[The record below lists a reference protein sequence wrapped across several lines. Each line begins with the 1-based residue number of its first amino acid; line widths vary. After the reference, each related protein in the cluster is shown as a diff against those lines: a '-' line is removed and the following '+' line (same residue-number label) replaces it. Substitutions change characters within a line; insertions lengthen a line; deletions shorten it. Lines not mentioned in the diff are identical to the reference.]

1 MLGVVVAAVLWS
13 APGPVEV
20 APGSRVTLTLPPV
33 TRSARLHLAPRL
45 AAPWPQGS
53 VPALRIVVNDVALGT
68 MADRRTPRLHG
79 VGPRVD
85 GLPRFEAGR
94 WRVRFRPVA
103 AADDRLALDV
113 GDVLRADAPNVL
125 RLELAAAAAPLHV
138 DELRLDD
145 DGAALP
151 TREPPPDWGRPRLRP
166 LAPTAFGA
174 DADPQRLDVVWPRG
188 GARVRTTV
196 DAPADVHRTRTL
208 VVRPTHVEV
217 HDAFVNAG
225 AALAAIRV
233 RHAVAGEAAWVH
245 VAGSPDPSVTEVY
258 APWNPTVFMPAGAGG
273 IGLVAED
280 DVFRQQV
287 VADFADGAAGL
298 RTDLLCLAP
307 GDAYTMVWSVWPLAR
322 GDYWD
327 FVAAV
332 RAAWG
337 SNATIPGA
345 YAWFQ
350 PDAILAMPG
359 DALAAALR
367 RQRVGVA
374 SMWGAWVDPKDAHRP
389 PRIGFG
395 TSVLDDA
402 FAPLRGRLAAA
413 IRKLHAARPGIRV
426 LPYFD
431 AQRDGTEPPGD
442 ERVVRPGG
450 GVERSDFGGRFTP
463 AWGVVP
469 RAGGA
474 LGERLAAVAR
484 AMDALGGDG
493 LYWDEIDGV
502 DYTRPRLTTARWDGR
517 SCVGDGRVGLANLL
531 SDDWKVALAR
541 DRFVLGNGPPT
552 TRRLQAGAL
561 RIVEMHHGRDWD
573 VFAHLSSPLGYL
585 GGARDWAAVTAL
597 LARGLLPAGTRL
609 DYAWQ
614 LGGRLFPF
622 TPEAIRPGTL
632 RGRERIVTL
641 RSGTHGWAR
650 DTGAVRAFRFDAAG
664 REHRA
669 RWPVRYR
676 DGGAWVRV
684 ELAPHEVAVIERRA
698 SPLAE

>member
-1 MLGVVVAAVLWS
+1 MLGVVLAAVLWS

-20 APGSRVTLTLPPV
+20 APGSSATFTLPPV
-33 TRSARLHLAPRL
+33 AAPARLHLAPRL

-53 VPALRIVVNDVALGT
+53 VPALRIVLNDVALGT

-79 VGPRVD
+79 AGTQVD
-85 GLPRFEAGR
+85 GLPRWEAGR
-94 WRVRFRPVA
+94 WRIRFRPFA
-103 AADDRLALDV
+103 GDDDRLALDA

-125 RLELAAAAAPLHV
+125 RLELAAAAAPLHL

-145 DGAALP
+145 DGAVLP
-151 TREPPPDWGRPRLRP
+151 LRVAPPDWGRPRLRP
-166 LAPTAFGA
+166 LAPTVFTA
-174 DADPQRLDVVWPRG
+174 DADPQRLDVAWRG
-188 GARVRTTV
+188 GGATVRTTV
-196 DAPADVHRTRTL
+196 AAPDGLRRTRTL
-208 VVRPTHVEV
+208 VVHPTHVEV
-217 HDAFVNAG
+217 HDAFVHDG
-225 AALAAIRV
+225 PDLAAIRV
-233 RHAVAGEAAWVH
+233 RHAVASDAAQVH
-245 VAGSPDPSVTEVY
+245 VAGSPDPSAKEVY
-258 APWNPTVFMPAGAGG
+258 APWNPTVFTPVGAGG
-273 IGLVAED
+273 VGLVAED
-280 DVFRQQV
+280 DAFRQQV
-287 VADFADGAAGL
+287 VADFAGGAAGL

-307 GDAYTMVWSVWPLAR
+307 GDAYTMVWSVWPLAH

-332 RAAWG
+332 RTVWG

-350 PDAILAMPG
+350 PDAILAMS
-359 DALAAALR
+359 DAALAAALR
-367 RQRVGVA
+367 RQHVGVI
-374 SMWGAWVDPKDAHRP
+374 SMWGGWVDPQDAHRP

-395 TSVLDDA
+395 TSVLGDA
-402 FAPLRGRLAAA
+402 FTPLRGRLAAA
-413 IRKLHAARPGIRV
+413 IAKLHAARPGLRV
-426 LPYFD
+426 LPYLD
-431 AQRDGTEPPGD
+431 VQRDGAEPPVD
-442 ERVVRPGG
+442 ERLVPPGG
-450 GVERSDFGGRFTP
+450 AVERSDFGGRFTP
-463 AWGVVP
+463 AYGVVP

-474 LGERLAAVAR
+474 LGNRLVTLAR
-484 AMDALGGDG
+484 TMDQLGGDG

-517 SCVGDGRVGLANLL
+517 SCVGGARVGLANLL
-531 SDDWKVALAR
+531 SDDVKVALVR

-561 RIVEMHHGRDWD
+561 RIVEMQHGRDWD
-573 VFAHLSSPLGYL
+573 AFAHLTSPLGYL
-585 GGARDWAAVTAL
+585 GGARDWSAVTAL

-622 TPEAIRPGTL
+622 TPESIRPGTL

-641 RSGTHGWAR
+641 RSGTHGWPS

-669 RWPVRYR
+669 DWRVRYR